1 MSTGSS
7 RKHPKVSVVGA
18 GIVGAAIAYSL
29 ARDYNDYPFE
39 RLDAQLGFRH
49 RLHQTEVEWRFVVQH
64 PLNKEPVVF
73 VENQYQDDQR
83 YWIGATVTF

>member
-1 MSTGSS
+1 
-7 RKHPKVSVVGA
+7 
-18 GIVGAAIAYSL
+18 
-29 ARDYNDYPFE
+29 
-39 RLDAQLGFRH
+39 
-49 RLHQTEVEWRFVVQH
+49 VEWNFVVQH